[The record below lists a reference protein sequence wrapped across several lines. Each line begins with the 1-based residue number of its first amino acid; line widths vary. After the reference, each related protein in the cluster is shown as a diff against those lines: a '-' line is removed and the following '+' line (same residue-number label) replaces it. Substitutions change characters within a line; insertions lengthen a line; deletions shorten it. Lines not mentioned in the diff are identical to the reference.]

1 MHLLPMSPVHSGP
14 WPGVVIIH
22 DVVGMSADLRRHA
35 DWFAAAGYLAAAPER
50 CLLATF
56 RDLGAHRGAAFNDI
70 DAVRSWLAARSAP
83 RQKTGDNHKYMIRFM
98 KLKLAYD

>member
-56 RDLGAHRGAAFNDI
+56 RDLADVSLIAAIEQREMTDF
-70 DAVRSWLAARSAP
+70 L
-83 RQKTGDNHKYMIRFM
+83 
-98 KLKLAYD
+98 